1 MSLATVVCR
10 ELQQDGPVVQDLL
23 SWRKPVRVASTA
35 NFAATR
41 TGNVLQANSNGSINN
56 TGIDGVT
63 TLGVND
69 RVLLKNQ
76 STGAD
81 RGPYR
86 ILDLGSGGT
95 PCRMERVPD
104 FDASPEAAP
113 GSVWVVGDGVV
124 NGGAMF
130 RLATPPPI
138 TLNTTSLTFV
148 PIDHGAPPVFL
159 SLCGSTVV
167 DLASWRIA
175 GGTGGSL
182 DPALFVRAGRS
193 AAWALVVQGVV
204 SAPGIVAE
212 VALIDDLGATVATV
226 ELTDSSGNAVVIDS
240 FSIPNAARYYSLQA
254 RLSTAPGPGDYGV
267 IIAAS
272 IRIIWS

>member
-104 FDASPEAAP
+104 FDVSPEAVT
-113 GSVWVVGDGVV
+113 GSVWVVADGNV
-124 NGGAMF
+124 NGGALF
-130 RLATPPPI
+130 RLVTLPPI
-138 TLNTTSLTFV
+138 TLNTTSLVFA
-148 PIDHGAPPVFL
+148 PLDHGAPPVFL
-159 SLCGSTVV
+159 SLCGATVV

-175 GGTGGSL
+175 GGTGSAI
-182 DPALFVRAGRS
+182 DPAAFVRPGRS
-193 AAWALVVQGVV
+193 ATWALVVQGIV
-204 SAPGIVAE
+204 SAPGIIAE
-212 VALIDDLGATVATV
+212 VALIDDLGATVASV
-226 ELTDSSGNAVVIDS
+226 DLTDSSGNAIVMDS
-240 FSIPNAARYYSLQA
+240 FSAPNAARYYSLQA
-254 RLSTAPGPGDYGV
+254 RLSTTPSPGDYGV
-267 IIAAS
+267 VVAAS
-272 IRIIWS
+272 IRITWS